1 MLLTS
6 RAARCCIATA
16 GSCML
21 VLLNMA
27 SRTIGFTHCTNS
39 VTSLSVSLADSAT
52 FGTHVSSWR
61 SLWGRNVSR
70 VNNDSSRITH
80 DMIKM

>member
-6 RAARCCIATA
+6 SAARCCIATA
-16 GSCML
+16 GSCMV

-27 SRTIGFTHCTNS
+27 SSTIGLTHCTNS
-39 VTSLSVSLADSAT
+39 VTSWSVSLADSAT

-61 SLWGRNVSR
+61 SLWERNVCR
-70 VNNDSSRITH
+70 VNNDFIT
-80 DMIKM
+80 DDNSEER